1 MRYATHNTTD
11 INFTNTWLQGYIEAP
26 FYVLKDFFGPPH
38 EGDQYKVDAE
48 WDIKFQD
55 GTVATI
61 YNWKN
66 GKSYNGPTGDAVEDM
81 SVWHIGGNS
90 KRAVDLVQEVLKHDA
105 LVTYAE

>member
-1 MRYATHNTTD
+1 MKYATHNTTD
-11 INFTNTWLQGYIEAP
+11 IPFTGTWLQGYIEAP
-26 FYVLKDFFGPPH
+26 FFVIKSFFGQPH

-81 SVWHIGGNS
+81 CVWHIGGNS
-90 KRAVDLVQEVLKHDA
+90 ERAVELVQEVLKHDA
-105 LVTYAE
+105 LVTYAK